1 MKCQL
6 TEKILR
12 CHKIGFDAPYTY
24 IGSNE
29 ILVYEK
35 QHFFAVSHDQTEK
48 ESIYFI

>member
-1 MKCQL
+1 MKCQM

-12 CHKIGFDAPYTY
+12 CHKIGFDAHLH

-35 QHFFAVSHDQTEK
+35 QHFFGVSYDQTEK